1 MTACALALSVILAAG
16 NVRAEDKAKT
26 GEELKVEDVEVK
38 EKIYDLDAVA
48 ATYANKK
55 ITVGDVKKVYD
66 NIEQLHAVGFE
77 IVYPSIVSEL
87 LKTKVIIDAAKNSN
101 ISERDDV
108 KKVIEEQTNNVLATF
123 YLSDRIEK
131 EKTPKALE
139 NMYKKMYA
147 PKDQVK
153 VRHIVVATEQEAKDV
168 LKRLKKGED
177 FAKIANEVSL
187 DKSSDGGDVGFF
199 TKGTFGKEFKDFE
212 TIAFNT
218 KKGRVAKKYVK
229 SPMGYHII
237 KVEDRNKTVPPSY
250 DDANVKAAV
259 EGEFIKEARD
269 RIVKDMMKRVD
280 AKTYDLKAKEI
291 IDAKEE
297 VVKEEKKK

>member
-16 NVRAEDKAKT
+16 NVHAEEKAKPAD
-26 GEELKVEDVEVK
+26 ELKVEDVEVK
-38 EKIYDLDAVA
+38 EKVYDLDAVA
-48 ATYANKK
+48 ATYGKNK

-66 NIEQLHAVGFE
+66 SIEQLHNISFDV
-77 IVYPSIVSEL
+77 VYPGIVSEL

-101 ISERDDV
+101 IGERDDV

-147 PKDQVK
+147 PKEQVK
-153 VRHIVVATEQEAKDV
+153 VRHIVVATEQEANNV

-177 FAKIANEVSL
+177 FVKIANEVSL

-199 TKGTFGKEFKDFE
+199 TKGSFGKEFKDFE
-212 TIAFNT
+212 TMAFNT
-218 KKGRVAKKYVK
+218 KKGRYAKKPVK

-237 KVEDRNKTVPPSY
+237 KVEERNKTVPPSY
-250 DDANVKAAV
+250 DDDTVKSNVEAK
-259 EGEFIKEARD
+259 FISEARD

-280 AKTYDLKAKEI
+280 AKTYDLKPKEV
-291 IDAKEE
+291 IDVKEE
-297 VVKEEKKK
+297 VVKENKK

>member
-1 MTACALALSVILAAG
+1 MTACALALSVIMAAG
-16 NVRAEDKAKT
+16 NVHAEEKKT

-38 EKIYDLDAVA
+38 EKVYDLDAVA

-77 IVYPSIVSEL
+77 VVYPSIVGEM

-101 ISERDDV
+101 IAERDDV

-147 PKDQVK
+147 PKEQVK

-177 FAKIANEVSL
+177 FAKIANEISL

-212 TIAFNT
+212 TMAFNT
-218 KKGRVAKKYVK
+218 KKGRVAKKPVK

-237 KVEDRNKTVPPSY
+237 KVEERNKTVPPSY
-250 DDANVKAAV
+250 DDAAVKAKV
-259 EGEFIKEARD
+259 EAEFIAEARD

-291 IDAKEE
+291 VDVKEE
-297 VVKEEKKK
+297 VVKEGKKK